1 MFKAGLNKIMYNLII
16 NMSSRDPTLTYITK
30 MLICNEKRC
39 KMRVD
44 ERIIAG
50 DGFML
55 NLLTTLQELS
65 VKVIDTMFT

>member
-1 MFKAGLNKIMYNLII
+1 MYNLIV
-16 NMSSRDPTLTYITK
+16 NLGSRDMTLTYITK
-30 MLICNEKRC
+30 VLVYNEKRC

-65 VKVIDTMFT
+65 VKVIDIYLTC